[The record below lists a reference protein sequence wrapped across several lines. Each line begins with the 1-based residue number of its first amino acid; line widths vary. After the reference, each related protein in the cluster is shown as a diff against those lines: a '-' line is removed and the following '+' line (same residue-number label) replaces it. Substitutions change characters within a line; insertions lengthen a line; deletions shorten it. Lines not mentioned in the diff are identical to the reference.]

1 MSAEGDLLS
10 FCRRLIRTPFGYYG
24 INVEFSMF
32 SQLRGNAR
40 LVRLQ
45 HSLLEELARRYRG
58 QVFVMANTDA
68 FVLIRSDMA
77 ASAEVIK
84 TDILRTVLKDPE
96 VKEDQTRRLV
106 HDYTMPD
113 RYNDFR
119 ERVEEYMQPDKRP
132 KENMFDAETGE
143 YVPDVPLEGV
153 LNGAML
159 VRIEHL
165 IRKADI
171 KPFLKK
177 QDVFVFRPDTG
188 WWPVFEERFVSL
200 TELQRKFFPD
210 VELRRADPLFN
221 QLCRAL
227 DEKLLHH
234 LLVNR
239 AKISHKISV
248 NISVETVFDQL
259 MLTFAENL
267 DAKERENIIFEIN
280 RSEIFQDI
288 SQAIEAIKWLQE
300 HHFSVAIDGLSLD
313 LLPFIRAERLKTE
326 LIKIHLQRDH
336 IRLLRDEDC
345 LKALRRLP
353 IERIVFS
360 RCDHEGAIQAGQTL
374 GISMFQGWLVDEIA
388 TQTKKR

>member
-1 MSAEGDLLS
+1 MSAEDDLLS
-10 FCRRLIRTPFGYYG
+10 FCRRLIRTPYGYYG
-24 INVEFSMF
+24 INIELSVF
-32 SQLRGNAR
+32 SQLRGNTR
-40 LVRLQ
+40 LIRLQ
-45 HSLLEELARRYRG
+45 HSLLEELARRFRG
-58 QVFVMANTDA
+58 QVFLMANGDA

-77 ASAEVIK
+77 ANADVIK
-84 TDILRTVLKDPE
+84 NDIFRNVLKDPD
-96 VKEDQTRRLV
+96 VKEEHVKRLV
-106 HDYTMPD
+106 HEYTMPD
-113 RYNDFR
+113 RYNEFR
-119 ERVEEYMQPDKRP
+119 ERVDEYMQPGKRQ
-132 KENMFDAETGE
+132 KENLLDLETGE

-177 QDVFVFRPDTG
+177 QDVFVFKSDTG

-200 TELQRKFFPD
+200 TDLQRKFFPD

-248 NISVETVFDQL
+248 NISVETVFDTL
-259 MLTFAENL
+259 MMTFSDNL
-267 DAKERENIIFEIN
+267 DMKERENIIFEIN

-288 SQAIEAIKWLQE
+288 SQAVDAITWLQE
-300 HHFSVAIDGLSLD
+300 RHFSVAIDGLTLD
-313 LLPFIRAERLKTE
+313 LLPYIRAERLKTE

-345 LKALRRLP
+345 LNALRRLP
-353 IERIVFS
+353 LERIIFS

-374 GISMFQGWLVDEIA
+374 GISMFQGWLVDELTA
-388 TQTKKR
+388 KTHKR